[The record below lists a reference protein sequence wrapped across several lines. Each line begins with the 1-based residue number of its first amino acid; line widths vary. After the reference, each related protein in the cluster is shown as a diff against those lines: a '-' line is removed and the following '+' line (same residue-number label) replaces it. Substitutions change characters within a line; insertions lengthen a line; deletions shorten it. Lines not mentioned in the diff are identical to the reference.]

1 VPPSPDL
8 SPFEPDRPAER
19 PERLTC
25 HRCGSTKLRRSHS
38 RNRAQKLLRR
48 LSALDRYACGACG
61 NRGWC
66 YGKVEVAAET
76 RRRVARRFAPTLGP
90 DGRPAGR
97 PLEKRDRRLRRRV
110 RTRTFLTVLGAV
122 LLGVLAALYLQRCGT
137 VVTPP
142 TE

>member
-1 VPPSPDL
+1 MTTSPDPV
-8 SPFEPDRPAER
+8 PFEPDGPEDR

-25 HRCGSTKLRRSHS
+25 GRCGSTKLRRSHS
-38 RNRAQKLLRR
+38 RTSFQKVLRLLT
-48 LSALDRYACGACG
+48 AFDRYACGACG
-61 NRGWC
+61 HRGWC
-66 YGKVEVAAET
+66 YGKVEVPAET
-76 RRRVARRFAPTLGP
+76 RRRVARTVGP

-110 RTRTFLTVLGAV
+110 RTRTFLTVAAAV